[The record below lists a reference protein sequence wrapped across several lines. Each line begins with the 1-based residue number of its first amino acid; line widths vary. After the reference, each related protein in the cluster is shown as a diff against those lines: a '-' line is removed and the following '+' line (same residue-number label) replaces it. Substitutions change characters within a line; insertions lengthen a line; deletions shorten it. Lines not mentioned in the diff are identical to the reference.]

1 MIRGAP
7 IGKHFEH
14 ATLENFEVTQFNRIG
29 YEACQKLVK
38 GDTLGVV
45 LRGPVGVGKTHLLVG
60 LAKSFL
66 NVRAPNAANDETVE
80 VQPISKIMENTSPS
94 SETEPERVLLSR
106 LELMH
111 DPEVEFWPMLD
122 LASELRAEVMH
133 GELYLSRRC
142 RMCDLLILDDLGREK
157 LTDFILQEFQRIVD
171 WRYREEKPIAV
182 ATNRLPEE
190 IIERYGE
197 NTYSRW
203 KETCEIAEVTGPDL
217 RLGRD

>member
-7 IGKHFEH
+7 IGKHFDH
-14 ATLENFEVTQFNRIG
+14 ATLESFDVTRYNKAGF
-29 YEACQKLVK
+29 EACQKLLN

-66 NVRAPNAANDETVE
+66 EIKAADADDEEAVE
-80 VQPISKIMENTSPS
+80 VPAVS
-94 SETEPERVLLSR
+94 SILEAAPLSAETAPKRVLLSPS
-106 LELMH
+106 ELMH

-171 WRYREEKPIAV
+171 WRYREERPIAV

-197 NTYSRW
+197 NTFSRW
-203 KETCEIAEVTGPDL
+203 TETCEIAEVTGPDL